1 MRWSK
6 PSLPVLLLV
15 AFLPVDAAA
24 QRWGTPS
31 GARAGMDTTVAFE
44 SGDEIRVTSYP
55 RMASGVELCGTVAA
69 GMQWGKMLFAR
80 SDADRGA
87 QQSVVTFPS
96 AAVTAQCQTYRP
108 TGGEWLVV
116 SFSRPIRD
124 EVGRMGRIGVG
135 EIVLPLRALAGRR
148 VTFRWQREGAF
159 NVGSVTPAAE
169 TVGPPRP

>member
-1 MRWSK
+1 MR
-6 PSLPVLLLV
+6 LVLLVPLL
-15 AFLPVDAAA
+15 AMAAA
-24 QRWGTPS
+24 LPREAEAQRYSTPS
-31 GARAGMDTTVAFE
+31 GARSGVDSTVAFDT
-44 SGDEIRVTSYP
+44 GDEIRVRSYS
-55 RMASGVELCGTVAA
+55 RMGSGVEVCGAVGA

-87 QQSVVTFPS
+87 QQTVVTFPS

-124 EVGRMGRIGVG
+124 EVGRIARIGVG
-135 EIVLPLRALAGRR
+135 EIVLPLAPLMGKR

-159 NVGSVTPAAE
+159 NVGSVSPAPE
-169 TVGPPRP
+169 TLGPPRP